1 MFDISI
7 YIFFAYVVTFFFG
20 VFHEQGIFYNIPTLT
35 QIENFHYMAIPFVFL
50 GSILFYK
57 KYIYHYVN
65 TAKIVIEI
73 KKNTLNIFIFIFILT
88 AFYGYLNDYN
98 AFRYNKIESTGLL
111 YYFFRLLSY
120 FYIYI
125 IYLIFFGNSYK
136 KNILEIIFYLTPLY
150 FLIGGLSTAFDYLV
164 ILILVGIYQYRE
176 FFLTKNNIKKLINVK
191 VAGTLALVAVP
202 IMMALFISGIMIKE
216 NAVSKNS
223 IKEYFAS
230 TWVLERF
237 YPHHVSLKNS
247 LKNHNKYKINRIKS
261 SFIERKNILI
271 NSADKNILLRHDLNE
286 HNNDIIYKKVVLLRS
301 GSAPGLFGSIF
312 YLFNNSVAL
321 IIIFC
326 VLILLYM
333 MFDRIVKNSECKH
346 VFFMS
351 FTIIY
356 LFGRSYLA
364 GPTTFLILID
374 ESVVP
379 FLFLIYITF
388 IRTKFV

>member
-1 MFDISI
+1 
-7 YIFFAYVVTFFFG
+7 
-20 VFHEQGIFYNIPTLT
+20 
-35 QIENFHYMAIPFVFL
+35 MAIPFVFL

>member
-1 MFDISI
+1 M
-7 YIFFAYVVTFFFG
+7 
-20 VFHEQGIFYNIPTLT
+20 
-35 QIENFHYMAIPFVFL
+35 
-50 GSILFYK
+50 
-57 KYIYHYVN
+57 
-65 TAKIVIEI
+65 
-73 KKNTLNIFIFIFILT
+73 
-88 AFYGYLNDYN
+88 
-98 AFRYNKIESTGLL
+98 
-111 YYFFRLLSY
+111 
-120 FYIYI
+120 
-125 IYLIFFGNSYK
+125 
-136 KNILEIIFYLTPLY
+136 
-150 FLIGGLSTAFDYLV
+150 
-164 ILILVGIYQYRE
+164 
-176 FFLTKNNIKKLINVK
+176 
-191 VAGTLALVAVP
+191 
-202 IMMALFISGIMIKE
+202 
-216 NAVSKNS
+216 
-223 IKEYFAS
+223 
-230 TWVLERF
+230 LERF